1 MFPSS
6 FSVLRTTVLLSIMM
20 LTSSVSTFAFSTPIE
35 KSKAEAL
42 TPKLTPKLSPV
53 LSPELPPV
61 NDGPYVFVNQ
71 QQQLESYW
79 LCQGEVVTS
88 TTEVASFPLTISAC
102 NMPAD
107 IHALSSIEN
116 KVLEFSGDYPVAALS
131 DFHGKYDLM
140 IELLT
145 NNNIIDEDKNWA
157 FGKGHFVITGDI
169 FDRGDKVTDKIGFR
183 TIEILWFLYDLEQ
196 QAQQAGGDIHLTL
209 GNHEVMVLNGDL
221 RYLHPKY
228 VETAKQLNKP
238 FEKLFEPSS
247 IIGNWLRSKSVLV
260 KVNGMLFAHGGFHPS
275 LATEQRS
282 LGEIN
287 TVFKESL
294 IKAELDKPREGW
306 AKYLHKTNGPIWYR
320 GYFTADRNKASR
332 ATDSPLKDNGAT
344 SAEIDLLLKH
354 FDVKH
359 LIVGHTSQKQI
370 ETRYQGRVIAIDSSI
385 KRGSYGEI
393 LFIEN
398 GKKWRGSL
406 SGKVL
411 PLYHQ

>member
-1 MFPSS
+1 MFSYPSIS
-6 FSVLRTTVLLSIMM
+6 ARVVVLTAFIMSATSVAAFALSN
-20 LTSSVSTFAFSTPIE
+20 SDE
-35 KSKAEAL
+35 KAKADAL
-42 TPKLTPKLSPV
+42 EPR
-53 LSPELPPV
+53 LPAV
-61 NDGPYVFVNQ
+61 NDGPYIFVND
-71 QQQLESYW
+71 QQQLESSW
-79 LCQGEVVTS
+79 LCQGELVSQTVSVS
-88 TTEVASFPLTISAC
+88 TFPKVMNAC
-102 NMPAD
+102 NMPAVV
-107 IHALSSIEN
+107 HGFSSVEN

-145 NNNIIDEDKNWA
+145 NNNIIDENKNWA
-157 FGKGHFVITGDI
+157 FGDGHFVITGDI
-169 FDRGDKVTDKIGFR
+169 FDRGDKVT
-183 TIEILWFLYDLEQ
+183 EILWFLYDLEQ

-228 VETAKQLNKP
+228 IETAKQLNKP
-238 FEKLFEPSS
+238 FEKLFTKDS
-247 IIGNWLRSKSVLV
+247 IIGNWLRSKPVLV
-260 KVNGMLFAHGGFHPS
+260 KMNDMLFAHGGFHPS
-275 LATEQRS
+275 LAGEKRS
-282 LGEIN
+282 IVEIN
-287 TVFKESL
+287 TVFKDSL

-320 GYFTADRNKASR
+320 GYFAADRGKASS
-332 ATDSPLKDNGAT
+332 AKDKGAT

>member
-1 MFPSS
+1 MFPS
-6 FSVLRTTVLLSIMM
+6 FYINLRSII
-20 LTSSVSTFAFSTPIE
+20 LTSTLLLASSISTFAYSNVDE
-35 KSKAEAL
+35 KSKVE
-42 TPKLTPKLSPV
+42 T
-53 LSPELPPV
+53 LPPV
-61 NDGPYVFVNQ
+61 NDGPYIFVNE

-79 LCQGEVVTS
+79 LCQGDVVTR
-88 TTEVASFPLTISAC
+88 TTEAISFPLSISAC
-102 NMPAD
+102 KMPAD
-107 IHALSSIEN
+107 IHALRSIEN

-145 NNNIIDEDKNWA
+145 NNKIIDKNKNWA

-169 FDRGDKVTDKIGFR
+169 FDRGDKVT
-183 TIEILWFLYDLEQ
+183 EILWFLYDLEQ
-196 QAQQAGGDIHLTL
+196 QAQKAGGDIHLTL
-209 GNHEVMVLNGDL
+209 GNHEVMILNGDL

-238 FEKLFEPSS
+238 FEQLFSQNS
-247 IIGNWLRSKSVLV
+247 IIGNWLRSKAVLV
-260 KVNGMLFAHGGFHPS
+260 KVNNMLFAHGGFHPS

-282 LGEIN
+282 LVEIN
-287 TVFKESL
+287 TVFKDSL
-294 IKAELDKPREGW
+294 VKSELKQPRAGW
-306 AKYLHKTNGPIWYR
+306 AKFLHTTNGPIWYR
-320 GYFTADRNKASR
+320 GYFTADRGKASHAKGSR
-332 ATDSPLKDNGAT
+332 SKDNGAT

-354 FDVKH
+354 FDVEN

-370 ETRYQGRVIAIDSSI
+370 ESRYQGRVIAIDSSI
-385 KRGSYGEI
+385 KEGNYGEV
-393 LFIEN
+393 LFIEQ

>member
-1 MFPSS
+1 MFPS
-6 FSVLRTTVLLSIMM
+6 FSIAMRSVALTSIILLA
-20 LTSSVSTFAFSTPIE
+20 SSVSTFAFSAVDE
-35 KSKAEAL
+35 KVKAEAF
-42 TPKLTPKLSPV
+42 SAEVVPV
-53 LSPELPPV
+53 LAPV
-61 NDGPYVFVNQ
+61 NDGPYVFVNKK
-71 QQQLESYW
+71 QQLESYW
-79 LCQGEVVTS
+79 LCQGEVLTQ
-88 TTEVASFPLTISAC
+88 TTTALNFPQIISAC
-102 NMPAD
+102 NMGAAV
-107 IHALSSIEN
+107 HALSSVEN

-145 NNNIIDEDKNWA
+145 NNNIIDEHKNWA

-169 FDRGDKVTDKIGFR
+169 FDRGDKVT
-183 TIEILWFLYDLEQ
+183 EILWFLYDLEQ
-196 QAQQAGGDIHLTL
+196 QAKEAGGDIHLTL

-228 VETAKQLNKP
+228 IETAKQLNKP
-238 FEKLFEPSS
+238 FEQLFTKDS
-247 IIGNWLRSKSVLV
+247 IIGNWLRSKPVLV
-260 KVNGMLFAHGGFHPS
+260 KVNNMLFAHGGFHPS

-282 LGEIN
+282 LIEIN
-287 TVFKESL
+287 TAFKDSL
-294 IKAELDKPREGW
+294 IKSELETPREGW
-306 AKYLHKTNGPIWYR
+306 AKFLHKTNGPIWYR
-320 GYFTADRNKASR
+320 GYFADDLKKNAAGKMEKR
-332 ATDSPLKDNGAT
+332 KDNGAT
-344 SAEIDLLLKH
+344 SVEIDLLLKH

>member
-1 MFPSS
+1 MWSFIVLFFTFILLLFGAAMFFSS
-6 FSVLRTTVLLSIMM
+6 HTAIRLII
-20 LTSSVSTFAFSTPIE
+20 LTSTLFIASSVSTFAFSSVDE
-35 KSKAEAL
+35 KSKLE
-42 TPKLTPKLSPV
+42 TLS
-53 LSPELPPV
+53 PV
-61 NDGPYVFVNQ
+61 NDGPYVFVNEQ
-71 QQQLESYW
+71 QQFQSYW
-79 LCQGEVVTS
+79 LCESEVVTS
-88 TTEVASFPLTISAC
+88 TTEAVSFPLSISAC
-102 NMPAD
+102 NMPAK
-107 IHALSSIEN
+107 IHALRSIEN

-145 NNNIIDEDKNWA
+145 NNKIIDENKNWA

-169 FDRGDKVTDKIGFR
+169 FDRGDKVT
-183 TIEILWFLYDLEQ
+183 EILWFLYDLEQ

-209 GNHEVMVLNGDL
+209 GNHEVMILNGDL

-238 FEKLFEPSS
+238 FEQLFSRSS
-247 IIGNWLRSKSVLV
+247 VIGDWLRSKPVLV
-260 KVNGMLFAHGGFHPS
+260 KINNMLFAHGGFHPS

-282 LGEIN
+282 LVEIN
-287 TVFKESL
+287 TVFKDNL
-294 IKAELDKPREGW
+294 VKADLEQPRAGW
-306 AKYLHKTNGPIWYR
+306 AKFLHTANGPIWYR
-320 GYFTADRNKASR
+320 GYFATERSKTSPVKGSR
-332 ATDSPLKDNGAT
+332 AKDNGAT

-354 FDVKH
+354 FDVNH

-370 ETRYQGRVIAIDSSI
+370 ESRYQGRVIAIDSSI
-385 KRGSYGEI
+385 KEGNYGEI
-393 LFIEN
+393 LFIEQ

>member
-1 MFPSS
+1 MFYCS
-6 FSVLRTTVLLSIMM
+6 FLVFRVAALRKTALISMIL
-20 LTSSVSTFAFSTPIE
+20 LTSSVSTFAFSAPIE
-35 KSKAEAL
+35 KAKVETL
-42 TPKLTPKLSPV
+42 TVMSTSVVKPS
-53 LSPELPPV
+53 SAPV

-79 LCQGEVVTS
+79 LCQGDVVTS
-88 TTEVASFPLTISAC
+88 TTEAVSFPLSISAC
-102 NMPAD
+102 NMPAQ
-107 IHALSSIEN
+107 IHALRSIEN

-131 DFHGKYDLM
+131 DFHGQYDLM

-145 NNNIIDEDKNWA
+145 NNNIIDENKNWA

-169 FDRGDKVTDKIGFR
+169 FDRGDKVT
-183 TIEILWFLYDLEQ
+183 EILWFLYDLEQ

-228 VETAKQLNKP
+228 IETAKQLNKP
-238 FEKLFEPSS
+238 FEQLFSSTS

-260 KVNGMLFAHGGFHPS
+260 KVNNMLFAHGGFHPS

-282 LGEIN
+282 LVEIN
-287 TVFKESL
+287 TVFKNSL
-294 IKAELDKPREGW
+294 IKAELENPREGW
-306 AKYLHKTNGPIWYR
+306 AKFLHKSNGPIWYR
-320 GYFTADRNKASR
+320 GYFTADRNKVTGSKGITNKGSR
-332 ATDSPLKDNGAT
+332 SRDNGAT

-385 KRGSYGEI
+385 KRGNYGEI
-393 LFIEN
+393 LFIEKD
-398 GKKWRGSL
+398 KKWRGSL
-406 SGKVL
+406 SGKIL
-411 PLYHQ
+411 PLY

>member
-1 MFPSS
+1 MFSS
-6 FSVLRTTVLLSIMM
+6 LLIPLRTALLSTLI
-20 LTSSVSTFAFSTPIE
+20 LTTSVSAFAFSNVDE

-42 TPKLTPKLSPV
+42 TEKSSPQ
-53 LSPELPPV
+53 LPPV

-79 LCQGEVVTS
+79 LCQGDVVTS

-145 NNNIIDEDKNWA
+145 NNNIIDQDKNWS

-169 FDRGDKVTDKIGFR
+169 FDRGDKVT
-183 TIEILWFLYDLEQ
+183 EILWFLYDLEQ

-260 KVNGMLFAHGGFHPS
+260 KVNDMLFAHGGFHPS

-282 LGEIN
+282 LVEIN

-306 AKYLHKTNGPIWYR
+306 AKYLHKSNGPIWYR
-320 GYFTADRNKASR
+320 GYFTADRIKAAR
-332 ATDSPLKDNGAT
+332 AKGSPLKDNGAT

-354 FDVKH
+354 FDVEH

-385 KRGSYGEI
+385 KRGNYGEI

-406 SGKVL
+406 NGKVL

>member
-1 MFPSS
+1 MFIYTCISKRL
-6 FSVLRTTVLLSIMM
+6 FAICTIFLLAMSA
-20 LTSSVSTFAFSTPIE
+20 SAFAFSSADE
-35 KSKAEAL
+35 KAKAEAL
-42 TPKLTPKLSPV
+42 API
-53 LSPELPPV
+53 
-61 NDGPYVFVNQ
+61 NDGPYTFVNKD
-71 QQQLESYW
+71 QQLESYW
-79 LCQGEVVTS
+79 LCQGEVVS
-88 TTEVASFPLTISAC
+88 KTISVSVFPKAMNAC
-102 NMPAD
+102 NMSAVV
-107 IHALSSIEN
+107 HGRSSYEN

-145 NNNIIDEDKNWA
+145 NNNIIDENKHWA

-169 FDRGDKVTDKIGFR
+169 FDRGDKVT
-183 TIEILWFLYDLEQ
+183 EILWFLYDLEQ
-196 QAQQAGGDIHLTL
+196 QAKKAGGDIHLTL

-228 VETAKQLNKP
+228 VATAKKLNKP
-238 FEKLFEPSS
+238 FEKLFSKDS
-247 IIGNWLRSKSVLV
+247 IIGNWLRSKPVLV
-260 KVNGMLFAHGGFHPS
+260 KVNNMLFAHGGFHPS
-275 LATEQRS
+275 LAVEQRS
-282 LGEIN
+282 IIEIN
-287 TVFKESL
+287 TAFKDSL
-294 IKAELDKPREGW
+294 VQSELDKPREGW
-306 AKYLHKTNGPIWYR
+306 AKFLHKTNGPIWYR
-320 GYFTADRNKASR
+320 GYFAADRGKASR
-332 ATDSPLKDNGAT
+332 KKDKGAT
-344 SAEIDLLLKH
+344 STEIDLLLKH

-393 LFIEN
+393 LFIEK

>member
-1 MFPSS
+1 MSA
-6 FSVLRTTVLLSIMM
+6 M
-20 LTSSVSTFAFSTPIE
+20 SVSAFALSNANE
-35 KSKAEAL
+35 KAKTDAL
-42 TPKLTPKLSPV
+42 APM
-53 LSPELPPV
+53 LPPV
-61 NDGPYVFVNQ
+61 NDGPYIFVNDQ
-71 QQQLESYW
+71 KQLESSW
-79 LCQGEVVTS
+79 LCQGEVVTKTLKS
-88 TTEVASFPLTISAC
+88 VSFPQVISAC
-102 NMPAD
+102 NMPASVHD
-107 IHALSSIEN
+107 FSSTEN

-157 FGKGHFVITGDI
+157 FGDGHFVITGDI
-169 FDRGDKVTDKIGFR
+169 FDRGDKVT
-183 TIEILWFLYDLEQ
+183 EILWFLYDLEQ
-196 QAQQAGGDIHLTL
+196 QAQKAGGDIHLTL

-228 VETAKQLNKP
+228 IETAEKLNIP
-238 FEKLFEPSS
+238 FEKLFTTDS
-247 IIGNWLRSKSVLV
+247 ILGNWLRSKPVLV
-260 KVNGMLFAHGGFHPS
+260 KVNNMLFAHGGFHPS
-275 LATEQRS
+275 LAVEKRS
-282 LGEIN
+282 IVEIN
-287 TVFKESL
+287 SVFKGSL
-294 IKAELDKPREGW
+294 IKSELDKPREGW

-320 GYFTADRNKASR
+320 GYFAADRSKASR
-332 ATDSPLKDNGAT
+332 AKDKGAT

-393 LFIEN
+393 LFIEKD
-398 GKKWRGSL
+398 KKWRGSL

>member
-1 MFPSS
+1 MFLYSYIN
-6 FSVLRTTVLLSIMM
+6 LRSII
-20 LTSSVSTFAFSTPIE
+20 LTSTLLLASSLSALAYSNE
-35 KSKAEAL
+35 KSKIE
-42 TPKLTPKLSPV
+42 T
-53 LSPELPPV
+53 LPPV
-61 NDGPYVFVNQ
+61 DDGPYVFVNE

-79 LCQGEVVTS
+79 LCQGDVITR
-88 TTEVASFPLTISAC
+88 TTEAVSFPLSISAC

-107 IHALSSIEN
+107 IHALRSIEN

-145 NNNIIDEDKNWA
+145 NNKIIDKNKNWA

-169 FDRGDKVTDKIGFR
+169 FDRGDKVT
-183 TIEILWFLYDLEQ
+183 EILWFLYDLEQ
-196 QAQQAGGDIHLTL
+196 QAQKAGGDIHLTL
-209 GNHEVMVLNGDL
+209 GNHEVMILNGDL

-238 FEKLFEPSS
+238 FEQLFSQNS
-247 IIGNWLRSKSVLV
+247 IIGNWLRSKAVLV
-260 KVNGMLFAHGGFHPS
+260 KVNNMLFAHGGFHPS

-282 LGEIN
+282 LVEIN

-294 IKAELDKPREGW
+294 VKSELEQSRTGW
-306 AKYLHKTNGPIWYR
+306 AKFLHTTNGPIWYR
-320 GYFTADRNKASR
+320 GYFAADRGKATS
-332 ATDSPLKDNGAT
+332 AKDASSKDKGAT

-354 FDVKH
+354 FDVEN

-370 ETRYQGRVIAIDSSI
+370 ESRYQGKVIAIDSSI
-385 KRGSYGEI
+385 KEGNYGEI
-393 LFIEN
+393 LFIEQ

>member
-1 MFPSS
+1 MQVNFLTFGTDMFF
-6 FSVLRTTVLLSIMM
+6 FSHNTLRLITLISTLFI
-20 LTSSVSTFAFSTPIE
+20 TSSVSTFAYAKVDE
-35 KSKAEAL
+35 KSKAETL
-42 TPKLTPKLSPV
+42 L
-53 LSPELPPV
+53 PV
-61 NDGPYVFVNQ
+61 NDGPYVFVNEYE
-71 QQQLESYW
+71 QLESYW
-79 LCQGEVVTS
+79 LCHGDVVKR
-88 TTEVASFPLTISAC
+88 TTEAVNFPLSISVC
-102 NMPAD
+102 DMPAD
-107 IHALSSIEN
+107 IHALNSIEN

-145 NNNIIDEDKNWA
+145 NNKIIDKNKHWA

-169 FDRGDKVTDKIGFR
+169 FDRGDKVT
-183 TIEILWFLYDLEQ
+183 EILWFLYDLEQ

-209 GNHEVMVLNGDL
+209 GNHEVMILNGDL
-221 RYLHPKY
+221 RYIHPKY

-238 FEKLFEPSS
+238 FEQLFSQNS
-247 IIGNWLRSKSVLV
+247 IIGDWLRSKPVLV
-260 KVNGMLFAHGGFHPS
+260 KVNNMLFSHGGFHPS

-282 LGEIN
+282 LLEIN
-287 TVFKESL
+287 TVFKDNL
-294 IKAELDKPREGW
+294 IKAELDQPRAGW
-306 AKYLHKTNGPIWYR
+306 AKFLHTTNGPIWYR
-320 GYFTADRNKASR
+320 GYFAAERNKASVTKS
-332 ATDSPLKDNGAT
+332 ATAKDNGAT

-370 ETRYQGRVIAIDSSI
+370 ESRYQGRVIAIDSSI
-385 KRGSYGEI
+385 KEGNYGEI
-393 LFIEN
+393 LFIEQ

>member
-1 MFPSS
+1 MEVVFHYSPGVFMIIYFRIAKYLAIFSS
-6 FSVLRTTVLLSIMM
+6 MLL
-20 LTSSVSTFAFSTPIE
+20 LATSVSAFAFSSAAE
-35 KSKAEAL
+35 KTKAETL
-42 TPKLTPKLSPV
+42 I
-53 LSPELPPV
+53 PELAPV
-61 NDGPYVFVNQ
+61 NDGPYVFVNGQ
-71 QQQLESYW
+71 KQLESYW
-79 LCQGEVVTS
+79 LCQGKVVSQTLS
-88 TTEVASFPLTISAC
+88 VSAFPKVMSAC
-102 NMPAD
+102 NMPASV
-107 IHALSSIEN
+107 HAFNSIEN
-116 KVLEFSGDYPVAALS
+116 KVLEFSGEYPVAALS

-145 NNNIIDEDKNWA
+145 NNKIIDQDKKWA

-169 FDRGDKVTDKIGFR
+169 FDRGDKVT
-183 TIEILWFLYDLEQ
+183 EILWFLYNLEQ
-196 QAQQAGGDIHLTL
+196 QAKKAGGEIHLTL

-221 RYLHPKY
+221 RYLNPKY
-228 VETAKQLNKP
+228 IETAKKLNKP
-238 FEKLFEPSS
+238 FEKLFTQDS
-247 IIGNWLRSKSVLV
+247 IIGSWLRSKPVLV
-260 KVNGMLFAHGGFHPS
+260 KVNDMLFAHGGFHPS
-275 LATEQRS
+275 LAVEERS
-282 LGEIN
+282 IVEIN
-287 TVFKESL
+287 TVFKDSL
-294 IKAELDKPREGW
+294 VKSELDKPREGW

-320 GYFTADRNKASR
+320 GYFAEERS
-332 ATDSPLKDNGAT
+332 KDDGAT
-344 SAEIDLLLKH
+344 STEIDLLLKH

>member
-1 MFPSS
+1 MFNPIY
-6 FSVLRTTVLLSIMM
+6 FTLRFVALTTTLL
-20 LTSSVSTFAFSTPIE
+20 LASSVSSFAFSSADE
-35 KSKAEAL
+35 K
-42 TPKLTPKLSPV
+42 TKLES
-53 LSPELPPV
+53 LPPV

-79 LCQGEVVTS
+79 LCQGKVVSQTVS
-88 TTEVASFPLTISAC
+88 VSAFPKVMSAC
-102 NMPAD
+102 GMPAQVHD
-107 IHALSSIEN
+107 FTSLEN
-116 KVLEFSGDYPVAALS
+116 KVLEFSGDFPVAALS
-131 DFHGKYDLM
+131 DFHGKYNLM
-140 IELLT
+140 LELLT
-145 NNNIIDEDKNWA
+145 NNNIIDEDKKWA

-169 FDRGDKVTDKIGFR
+169 FDRGDKVT
-183 TIEILWFLYDLEQ
+183 EILWFLYDLEQ
-196 QAQQAGGDIHLTL
+196 QAKKAGGDIHLTL
-209 GNHEVMVLNGDL
+209 GNHEVMILNGDL

-228 VETAKQLNKP
+228 IETAKQLKKP
-238 FEKLFEPSS
+238 FEQLFSKDS
-247 IIGNWLRSKSVLV
+247 IIGNWLRSKPVLV
-260 KVNGMLFAHGGFHPS
+260 KVNNMLFAHGGFHPS

-282 LGEIN
+282 LIEIN
-287 TVFKESL
+287 TIFKASL

-320 GYFTADRNKASR
+320 GYFSADRGKDGGASS
-332 ATDSPLKDNGAT
+332 T
-344 SAEIDLLLKH
+344 EIDLLLKH

>member
-1 MFPSS
+1 MFSI
-6 FSVLRTTVLLSIMM
+6 LLSLIHAALFATILM
-20 LTSSVSTFAFSTPIE
+20 TTSVSAFAFSNVDE
-35 KSKAEAL
+35 KTKTGTL
-42 TPKLTPKLSPV
+42 VPDLS
-53 LSPELPPV
+53 SV
-61 NDGPYVFVNQ
+61 NDGPYVFVNEQ
-71 QQQLESYW
+71 KLKSYW
-79 LCQGEVVTS
+79 LCQGEVITK
-88 TTEVASFPLTISAC
+88 TTQVVSFPLSISAC

-107 IHALSSIEN
+107 VNAFNSIEN
-116 KVLEFSGDYPVAALS
+116 KVLEFSGDYPIAALS

-145 NNNIIDEDKNWA
+145 HNNIIDKNKNWA

-169 FDRGDKVTDKIGFR
+169 FDRGDKVT
-183 TIEILWFLYDLEQ
+183 EILWFLYDLEQ
-196 QAQQAGGDIHLTL
+196 QAKKAGGDIHLTL

-238 FEKLFEPSS
+238 FEQLFSADS
-247 IIGNWLRSKSVLV
+247 IIGNWLRSKPVLV
-260 KVNGMLFAHGGFHPS
+260 KVNNMLFSHGGFHPS
-275 LATEQRS
+275 LATEKRS
-282 LGEIN
+282 LVEIN
-287 TVFKESL
+287 SIFKDNL
-294 IKAELDKPREGW
+294 IKAELDKPRAGF
-306 AKYLHKTNGPIWYR
+306 AKFLHKTNGVIWYR
-320 GYFTADRNKASR
+320 GYFASDYPK
-332 ATDSPLKDNGAT
+332 DSKKRDNGAT
-344 SAEIDLLLKH
+344 STEIDLLLKH

-393 LFIEN
+393 LFIDK